1 MGGKAYLGHL
11 RKGQFG
17 NGLNRG
23 LKISIDQPLC
33 NSIRHRTRVVGF
45 RYIFDHKQLIGRQ
58 MFRYI
63 FDHKQLIGRQISPWK
78 LDRPRLLTAQPNLQC
93 LMFSFVQSLQ
103 EWWAVPTLQTS

>member
-1 MGGKAYLGHL
+1 MVSKDYLGHL

-23 LKISIDQPLC
+23 LRISIDQPQC

-58 MFRYI
+58 
-63 FDHKQLIGRQISPWK
+63 ISPWK
-78 LDRPRLLTAQPNLQC
+78 LDKTRLLTAQPNLQ
-93 LMFSFVQSLQ
+93 LQ
-103 EWWAVPTLQTS
+103 PWDGTGAVPYNIGGRCPPCVSAEE

>member
-58 MFRYI
+58 
-63 FDHKQLIGRQISPWK
+63 ISPWK
-78 LDRPRLLTAQPNLQC
+78 LDRTRLLTAQPNLQL
-93 LMFSFVQSLQ
+93 LMRLEDSV
-103 EWWAVPTLQTS
+103 